1 MPDVFLDTD
10 VSFDILSKREPHYSS
25 SIKLL
30 ELSAKGTIQ
39 LMISESSLANLY
51 YLCFDIYKIKNA
63 QSILNDFISACEIA
77 QAGKDSYFYHYT
89 LHLEIKKMRFSI
101 ILPYGLE
108 QTILLPA
115 TKRTISTVW
124 YRSRF
129 TRQQSSSDSLSSKNQ
144 SYYTKPQ
151 SHVSAKS

>member
-1 MPDVFLDTD
+1 MPEVFLDTD
-10 VSFDILSKREPHYSS
+10 VSFDIISKREPHYAL

-77 QAGKDSYFYHYT
+77 QAGKDS
-89 LHLEIKKMRFSI
+89 
-101 ILPYGLE
+101 
-108 QTILLPA
+108 ILL
-115 TKRTISTVW
+115 
-124 YRSRF
+124 
-129 TRQQSSSDSLSSKNQ
+129 SLHSPFKDKEDALQ
-144 SYYTKPQ
+144 YYTALRAGADYFVTRNKKDYK
-151 SHVSAKS
+151 HCLVSLPVYSPAEFIRLSEF